1 MDEQSPQ
8 PTTHLTPDPGAQQQ
22 LAQQIEH
29 LPDQKL
35 ERVGGRRWFT
45 LDFTPLRDSREFRLL
60 YLGQSITFF
69 GSMMTFVALPWQV
82 FQLTK
87 STVAVGMLGVVE
99 FVAVLFMGF
108 VGGAVADYL
117 DRRLMVRLTEAALA
131 GGSVVLIIN
140 ALLPRPHVWLL
151 FTCASLFAALTA
163 LQRPSLEAMIPRIV
177 KPEQMP
183 AVAALH
189 AFRGSVAMIG
199 GPALGGV
206 LVVAFG
212 PALAFSVDLFTFVVS
227 LIALALMQSVPAPP
241 AADRPG
247 IRSVIEG
254 LRYASSRQEL
264 LGTYLVDMNAMF
276 FGIPMALFPAIA
288 ETYGGAS
295 VGFLYAAPA
304 AGALVIS
311 LMLGWTKHVHRHGLA
326 VGIAAAGWGFA
337 IIAFGFAG
345 RLWLALLFLAIAGAA
360 DMISGVFRMIIWN
373 QTIPDHLRGRLAGIE
388 LISYHTGPMLGNAE
402 SGIVASL
409 FSIRTSVVSG
419 GILCV
424 LGTGLLLLVLPAFRT
439 YDGRAGLRRKQ
450 EEEDARANSLESALT
465 QKSIVSLR
473 EADD

>member
-1 MDEQSPQ
+1 MFIKGVDKQSPQ
-8 PTTHLTPDPGAQQQ
+8 PSTHLTPDPSAQM
-22 LAQQIEH
+22 EH
-29 LPDQKL
+29 QPEDGQ
-35 ERVGGRRWFT
+35 RSRSWFT

-87 STVAVGMLGVVE
+87 SSFTVGMLGVVE
-99 FVAVLFMGF
+99 FIAVLFMGF
-108 VGGAVADYL
+108 VGGALADYF

-131 GGSVVLIIN
+131 AGSIVLIIN
-140 ALLPRPHVWLL
+140 ARLPRPQVWVL
-151 FTCASLFAALTA
+151 FVCASVFAALTA
-163 LQRPSLEAMIPRIV
+163 LQRPSLEALIPRIV

-183 AVAALH
+183 SVAALQ

-199 GPALGGV
+199 GPALGGL
-206 LVVAFG
+206 LVVTFG
-212 PALAFSVDLFTFVVS
+212 PALAFSVDLFTFLVS
-227 LIALALMQSVPAPP
+227 LIALALMEAVPPP
-241 AADRPG
+241 PEADRPG
-247 IRSVIEG
+247 LKSMIEG
-254 LRYASSRQEL
+254 LRYARSRQEL

-288 ETYGGAS
+288 ESYGGAS

-304 AGALVIS
+304 VGSLVVS
-311 LMLGWTKHVHRHGLA
+311 LMLGWTKRVHRHGLA
-326 VGIAAAGWGFA
+326 VGIAAACWGLA

-345 RLWLALLFLAIAGAA
+345 RLWLALLCLAVAGAS
-360 DMISGVFRMIIWN
+360 DMVSGVFRMIIWN

-402 SGIVASL
+402 SGIVASI
-409 FSIRTSVVSG
+409 FGIRTTVVSG

-424 LGTGLLLLVLPAFRT
+424 LGTGLLLLALPGFRA

-450 EEEDARANSLESALT
+450 EEEDARAVALERA
-465 QKSIVSLR
+465 V
-473 EADD
+473 